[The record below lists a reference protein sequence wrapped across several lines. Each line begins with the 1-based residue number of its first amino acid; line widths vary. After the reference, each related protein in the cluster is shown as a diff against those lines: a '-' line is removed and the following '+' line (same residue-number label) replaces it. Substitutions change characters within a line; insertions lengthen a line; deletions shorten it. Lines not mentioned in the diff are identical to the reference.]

1 MLCFITGFIGRFSAF
16 SVQRIPFCLCIHNLP
31 FLPVFFELQ
40 VIILIE
46 NMEKPTNATKVF
58 SVLKTINNYFHCAL
72 LRCLMFLFHF
82 SDIVLFLPMQISHT
96 DWLPQYFM
104 QKKSNALLYYF
115 GGSHLPHPF
124 SIKYWSCSAL
134 MAEDNQDFL
143 LNVLNKKK
151 EVQKKNN

>member
-1 MLCFITGFIGRFSAF
+1 MFYHWLHRTIFCFQCST
-16 SVQRIPFCLCIHNLP
+16 HP
-31 FLPVFFELQ
+31 FLFMHSQPSFSPCIFELQ

-104 QKKSNALLYYF
+104 QKKAMLYCTTL
-115 GGSHLPHPF
+115 GGATCHILSP
-124 SIKYWSCSAL
+124 
-134 MAEDNQDFL
+134 
-143 LNVLNKKK
+143 LNTEAAVL
-151 EVQKKNN
+151 